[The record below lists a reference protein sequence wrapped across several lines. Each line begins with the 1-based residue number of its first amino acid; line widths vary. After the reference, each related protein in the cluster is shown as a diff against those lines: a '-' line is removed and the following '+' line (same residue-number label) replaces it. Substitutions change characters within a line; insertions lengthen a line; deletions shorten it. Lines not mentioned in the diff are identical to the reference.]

1 MKIST
6 STFGVV
12 RMYGLKDGLEIL
24 ANAGFEAIDYS
35 LTQSSMD
42 WEEALFLD
50 ASSPSFAEYFRK
62 TAKIV
67 RDSGLEMY
75 QCHAPY
81 ASVTISDPDF
91 YAHLQKQII
100 RSIYAAGYMECPNIV
115 AHPVLHKDFCNGQNK
130 ALARQTTIEHFSAMV
145 PALRET
151 GVTMCIENLLFWP
164 SEDHPL
170 MRNACSEGEEL
181 RYIIDTLNDMHG
193 PLFAACV
200 DTGHAIAVR
209 QDPAEMLKI
218 LGHRTRVLHLQDN
231 LGVWDDHLIPSMGI
245 IDWKSVAIALG
256 EIGYKGTF
264 NFEVT
269 KHFTNLPRDIYS
281 QEAFQQ
287 ACNLLYAIGRSL
299 VDIAEDNCCS
309 K

>member
-6 STFGVV
+6 SVFGVIKT
-12 RMYGLKDGLEIL
+12 YGLDDGLKML

-35 LTQSSMD
+35 MTQNSMNWD
-42 WEEALFLD
+42 EPLFQD
-50 ASSPSFAEYFRK
+50 PFSPAFAEHFRGIAESVK
-62 TAKIV
+62 N
-67 RDSGLEMY
+67 SGLEMY

-81 ASVTISDPDF
+81 ASVTISDPNF

-100 RSIYAAGYMECPNIV
+100 RSIYAAKYMDCPNIV
-115 AHPVLHKDFCNGQNK
+115 AHPVLHKDFCNGKNK
-130 ALARQTTIEHFSAMV
+130 ELARQASLEHFSAMV

-164 SEDHPL
+164 SEDYPL

-209 QDPAEMLKI
+209 QDPAEMLRT
-218 LGHRTRVLHLQDN
+218 LGHRIRVLHLQDN
-231 LGVWDDHLIPSMGI
+231 YGVWDDHLIPSMGI
-245 IDWKSVAIALG
+245 VDWKSVATALG
-256 EIGYKGTF
+256 EIGYTGTL

-281 QEAFQQ
+281 QETFQH

-299 VDIAEDNCCS
+299 ADIAEGIR
-309 K
+309 